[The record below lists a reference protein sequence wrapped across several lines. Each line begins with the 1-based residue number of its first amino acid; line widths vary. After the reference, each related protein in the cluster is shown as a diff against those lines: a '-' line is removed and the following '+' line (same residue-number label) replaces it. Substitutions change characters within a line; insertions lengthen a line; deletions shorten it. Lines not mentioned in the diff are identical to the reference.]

1 MQWFFFSIKYFIVLR
16 LFFDVA
22 LLAQMGRGCAE
33 LFLAVAGE
41 VRGRAETELPGYF
54 PESDIRVTDFL
65 VDKFGFPFLHPLIG
79 TLIEIVLELPV
90 EGAFRNAAQTGKLL
104 DGLYLPVIVQD
115 KVLELAPHS
124 GSAGKKASQFVF
136 GIKAAQYQNDFLLFK
151 NMHVPAQQSRFQI
164 EQHLPQGMKQ
174 RLTDGQGVV
183 VGDNRFL
190 MRNGIEIH
198 LVAHRYFLVPEQQEA
213 FCRGDARQAVLFP
226 LRYEQHPVG
235 MHGDGMLPAQLY
247 QHLSFEHEQYTEA
260 TVIINPAFFVCS

>member
-1 MQWFFFSIKYFIVLR
+1 MLR

-79 TLIEIVLELPV
+79 ALVEVMLELPV
-90 EGAFRNAAQTGKLL
+90 ERAFRNTAQTGKLL
-104 DGLYLPVIVQD
+104 HGLYLPVIVQD
-115 KVLELAPHS
+115 EVLELAPHS

-164 EQHLPQGMKQ
+164 EQNLPQGMKQ

-190 MRNGIEIH
+190 MSFFSLFSLLLICSIPFRGVRIGQDTVRPSWAWYLCGH
-198 LVAHRYFLVPEQQEA
+198 LLPE
-213 FCRGDARQAVLFP
+213 DKTS
-226 LRYEQHPVG
+226 
-235 MHGDGMLPAQLY
+235 
-247 QHLSFEHEQYTEA
+247 LSLHYLEKF
-260 TVIINPAFFVCS
+260 I

>member
-1 MQWFFFSIKYFIVLR
+1 MLR

-22 LLAQMGRGCAE
+22 LLAQVSRGCAE

-54 PESDIRVTDFL
+54 SESDIRVTDFL

-79 TLIEIVLELPV
+79 TLVEIVLELPV

-115 KVLELAPHS
+115 EILELAPHS

-164 EQHLPQGMKQ
+164 KQHLPQGMKQ
-174 RLTDGQGVV
+174 RFTDGQGVV
-183 VGDNRFL
+183 IGGNRF
-190 MRNGIEIH
+190 
-198 LVAHRYFLVPEQQEA
+198 
-213 FCRGDARQAVLFP
+213 
-226 LRYEQHPVG
+226 
-235 MHGDGMLPAQLY
+235 
-247 QHLSFEHEQYTEA
+247 S
-260 TVIINPAFFVCS
+260 